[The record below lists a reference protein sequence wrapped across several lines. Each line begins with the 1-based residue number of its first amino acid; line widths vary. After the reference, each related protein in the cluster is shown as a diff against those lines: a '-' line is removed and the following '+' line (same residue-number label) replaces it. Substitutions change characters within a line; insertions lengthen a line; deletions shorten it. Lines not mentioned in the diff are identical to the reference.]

1 MDIHTLTCYGFSIPR
16 YEKLDCRLV
25 ISQSVMLLTS
35 PQRVTLLLGDYKKWR
50 VDFEDETRDD
60 PAKESEQRKND

>member
-1 MDIHTLTCYGFSIPR
+1 
-16 YEKLDCRLV
+16 
-25 ISQSVMLLTS
+25 MLLTS